1 MFAFI
6 KIQPRGPW
14 HQKTGVKVSEWVS
27 RATST
32 WILEPGIQGL
42 SFSPSRYSVQPWAN
56 CVIFALIA
64 LPVKWENNYIQH
76 YVIVIKI
83 ERFNMCTLSCSLL
96 MCPVLCFL
104 IKNPRPWG
112 PLAGFYLCEGIEYGY
127 YQIFFSCSFRRLF
140 ICFHFGVVSAT
151 LHFIFLPLYSQHPLL
166 NWNFFFFFC
175 SYLAWWNRCSLGHI
189 LISHE
194 AKPSPEKVG
203 LGSTFSGRRELKT

>member
-1 MFAFI
+1 MWLWWRLKDLICVHCHA
-6 KIQPRGPW
+6 
-14 HQKTGVKVSEWVS
+14 VSSCVLSYVS
-27 RATST
+27 
-32 WILEPGIQGL
+32 
-42 SFSPSRYSVQPWAN
+42 F
-56 CVIFALIA
+56 
-64 LPVKWENNYIQH
+64 
-76 YVIVIKI
+76 
-83 ERFNMCTLSCSLL
+83 
-96 MCPVLCFL
+96 

-189 LISHE
+189 LTSHE